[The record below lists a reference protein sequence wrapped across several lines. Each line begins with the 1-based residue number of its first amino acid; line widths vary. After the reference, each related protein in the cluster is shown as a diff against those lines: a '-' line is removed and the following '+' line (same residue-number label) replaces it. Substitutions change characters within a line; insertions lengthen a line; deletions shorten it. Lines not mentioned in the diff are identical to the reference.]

1 MTVPFV
7 VLKLRS
13 SPHWFNCIGHLS
25 KGRSP
30 LDNWH
35 NFWNF
40 KLSPRM
46 KSPHLIGVPPR
57 SQKKKMSQGVRRA
70 IAIATPYRKKYQS
83 AITEFEELA
92 KE

>member
-1 MTVPFV
+1 MQKSQV
-7 VLKLRS
+7 VVDQANGQIILTALGICREA
-13 SPHWFNCIGHLS
+13 IAIA
-25 KGRSP
+25 
-30 LDNWH
+30 NWH

-70 IAIATPYRKKYQS
+70 IAITTPYRCSDLQ
-83 AITEFEELA
+83 L
-92 KE
+92 